1 MKRAF
6 SVMLFLVL
14 SGGMCSTLFAAEL
27 LGVKPIVAG
36 NTVSAEISADIAMTY
51 TYYKVPGQARAVV
64 DIAEVDPEKIE
75 PLIVVNKGVVSSIS
89 VDSAQISGI
98 VASRIIFNLVSET
111 DFSVTASPDRKLL
124 VVTFSGSAP
133 AATVSEHKP
142 GSTPEI
148 RPETLPDPA
157 LNSAPPAVAAAT
169 AGGAQKEVPPAKV
182 MAPAAA
188 NGTERIAIPSA
199 PRTTKLEPVVPVE
212 GAPPR
217 SSSLMIKEVVTGA
230 KYIEIRANQAF
241 PDYKI
246 MKLSSPARLAID
258 IASSKTN
265 QRPKIVAINKFGISK
280 VRIGVSPTNIRIVM
294 DSSKAV
300 FPAHSITRTAQGLR
314 INFK

>member
-1 MKRAF
+1 MKRVF
-6 SVMLFLVL
+6 TVMLFLSL
-14 SGGMCSTLFAAEL
+14 SGCMCSTLFAAEL
-27 LGVKPIVAG
+27 LDVKPIVAG

-89 VDSAQISGI
+89 VDSVQISGI

-133 AATVSEHKP
+133 AATVPVNKP
-142 GSTPEI
+142 GSMPEI
-148 RPETLPDPA
+148 KPETLPDP
-157 LNSAPPAVAAAT
+157 PANT
-169 AGGAQKEVPPAKV
+169 T
-182 MAPAAA
+182 APAAA
-188 NGTERIAIPSA
+188 SGTERKAIPSA

-212 GAPPR
+212 AAPPR
-217 SSSLMIKEVVTGA
+217 SSSLMINEVVTGA

-294 DSSKAV
+294 DSSKAG
-300 FPAHSITRTAQGLR
+300 FPAHSITRTTQGLR